1 MKYLVICLVQ
11 KPRGGQGPPP
21 PCSMYVYA
29 SNQASGTQVALLLK
43 RWGRKEELN
52 CYSWRNNLQSC
63 QGHQTYLGTR
73 LSPHPKNK
81 IAKLL
86 KDYQNQHKYKNM
98 KYKKSLEDRNK
109 FEKNLTKVLDKEIIQ
124 PDEQV
129 AGWWSSY
136 HPLPPPLV
144 LGSKQHPV
152 LSCW

>member
-1 MKYLVICLVQ
+1 M
-11 KPRGGQGPPP
+11 
-21 PCSMYVYA
+21 
-29 SNQASGTQVALLLK
+29 
-43 RWGRKEELN
+43 
-52 CYSWRNNLQSC
+52 QSC

-73 LSPHPKNK
+73 LPPHPKNK

-129 AGWWSSY
+129 AG
-136 HPLPPPLV
+136 
-144 LGSKQHPV
+144 
-152 LSCW
+152 

>member
-1 MKYLVICLVQ
+1 M
-11 KPRGGQGPPP
+11 
-21 PCSMYVYA
+21 
-29 SNQASGTQVALLLK
+29 
-43 RWGRKEELN
+43 N

-63 QGHQTYLGTR
+63 QGHQTYWGTR

-129 AGWWSSY
+129 AG
-136 HPLPPPLV
+136 
-144 LGSKQHPV
+144 
-152 LSCW
+152 